1 MTKIIFKG
9 LGPTGNIVHDGK
21 LIEDGAIVKME
32 DKVANAYMKSRLAYE
47 ITDEVEVAKI
57 QELIRKNKEERNKVL
72 KAAGKKEAKE
82 ISKNGGSK

>member
-47 ITDEVEVAKI
+47 ITDEVEVEKI
-57 QELIRKNKEERNKVL
+57 QELIRKNKDERNKVL
-72 KAAGKKEAKE
+72 KAVGKKEAKE
-82 ISKNGGSK
+82 IGKNGGSK